1 MSSTKTASGFWTK
14 ASSHCTG
21 MLDRMERYAALT
33 IPKVCLPEN
42 FDEKNLDQSHDYQSI
57 GAQAVNH
64 VVNKLML
71 ALFAPSRPFIKL
83 VLGKKML
90 DQALK
95 AGLSEVQVNEVLAV
109 GERDAIK
116 ELDTRAQRP
125 KLYQVLRHLVV
136 TGNVL
141 LVLGKKGMRVMGVRY
156 FRVKRDMEGNV
167 VKLCIREQVEFDEL
181 DPDVQALLANRY
193 SSDTKV
199 SHYRYICR
207 EPDGY
212 YRMTQWVNEY
222 QLPKKFSGRWSEDNM
237 PYRVLVWDLADEA
250 DYGTGLVE
258 DYVGDLE
265 ALSTL
270 SEAVVEGAEQACEL
284 RWLVDPAGM
293 TSVDDMT
300 NSSNGD
306 VLPGRP
312 SDLAP
317 SQAANAQG
325 IEVAMRVTD
334 TYERRVS
341 RGFLMGSAVI
351 RDAERV
357 TQEEVRLTANELE
370 TAYGGVYSTLAASLQ
385 LPVARWLF
393 NAVGMPLA
401 GTDIKITIVTGL
413 DALSRNGD
421 LENFRLAMGDLATMA
436 TLPDDLKYRFKY
448 GDIATFIGQ
457 GRGVAINK
465 FLLNDNEVG
474 QKRQAEQAQRTAET
488 VTTEAGVASAQ
499 ANAQAQAQPQGQ
511 Q

>member
-1 MSSTKTASGFWTK
+1 MPAPTTASGFWTK
-14 ASSHCTG
+14 ASGYRSG
-21 MLDRMERYAALT
+21 MLQRMERYAALT
-33 IPKVCLPEN
+33 IPKVLLPEN

-71 ALFAPSRPFIKL
+71 ALFAPSRPFVKL

-90 DQALK
+90 AQALQS
-95 AGLSEVQVNEVLAV
+95 GMTEVQLNEVLAQ

-116 ELDTRAQRP
+116 ELDARAQRP
-125 KLYQVLRHLVV
+125 KLYQVLRHLVI

-141 LVLGKKGMRVMGVRY
+141 LVLNKNGMRVMGIRY
-156 FRVKRDMEGNV
+156 FRVKRNAEGEI
-167 VKLCIREQVEFDEL
+167 VKLCIRERVEFDEL
-181 DPDVQALLANRY
+181 EGSVQALLANRY
-193 SSDTKV
+193 SPDTKV
-199 SHYRYICR
+199 DHFRYIVR
-207 EPDGY
+207 EANGY
-212 YRMTQWVNEY
+212 YHMTQWVNEHR
-222 QLPKKFSGRWSEDNM
+222 LPDKFSGRWSAENL

-270 SEAVVEGAEQACEL
+270 SESIVEGGAQACEF

-293 TSVDDMT
+293 TSVDDLQ

-306 VLPGRP
+306 VLAGRP
-312 SDLAP
+312 SDVAP

-325 IEVAMRVTD
+325 LEVALRITD
-334 TYERRVS
+334 NYERRVS

-393 NAVGMPLA
+393 NAIDLPLA
-401 GTDIKITIVTGL
+401 GTDIQITIVTGL

-421 LENFRLAMGDLATMA
+421 LENFRMAMGDLATIE
-436 TLPDDLKYRFKY
+436 TLPPELKYRFRY
-448 GDIATFIGQ
+448 NDIATFIGQ

-465 FLLNDNEVG
+465 FLLTDAQVAEK
-474 QKRQAEQAQRTAET
+474 QQQEQAQRTAET

-499 ANAQAQAQPQGQ
+499 ASAQAQQGQ
-511 Q
+511 PAQ